1 MRISDWSSDVCSSDL
16 YAAMEQLTG
25 VSSVRP
31 FLQEFANQMEA
42 STVALSV
49 NSGLEMIYVAHCA
62 GPALVQ
68 LRTGVGARLN
78 LWKSSTGR
86 TFWAAPSDALKSD
99 LMEELEHLPIDE
111 CRDARAQL
119 TAADREFHRSG
130 FSNIL
135 SARPMGLFAVG
146 FP

>member
-1 MRISDWSSDVCSSDL
+1 MPSVKKYKLGAAALTWS

-68 LRTGVGARLN
+68 LRTGVGARLK

-86 TFWAAPSDALKSD
+86 TFWAASSDAVKTE
-99 LMEELEHLPIDE
+99 LMDELEQLPIDE
-111 CRDARAQL
+111 CRDAV
-119 TAADREFHRSG
+119 RSEEHTYDLQ
-130 FSNIL
+130 SLMRI
-135 SARPMGLFAVG
+135 SYAV
-146 FP
+146 FCLKK

>member
-1 MRISDWSSDVCSSDL
+1 MPSVKKYKLGAAALTWS

-68 LRTGVGARLN
+68 LRTGVGARRSEERRVGKE
-78 LWKSSTGR
+78 WVSTCR
-86 TFWAAPSDALKSD
+86 SRRAPY
-99 LMEELEHLPIDE
+99 H
-111 CRDARAQL
+111 
-119 TAADREFHRSG
+119 
-130 FSNIL
+130 
-135 SARPMGLFAVG
+135 
-146 FP
+146 